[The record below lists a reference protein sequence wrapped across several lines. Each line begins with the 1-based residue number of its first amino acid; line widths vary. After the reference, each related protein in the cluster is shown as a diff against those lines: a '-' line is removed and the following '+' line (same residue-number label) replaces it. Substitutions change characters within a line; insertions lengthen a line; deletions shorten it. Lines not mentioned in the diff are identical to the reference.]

1 MLPMPSRYRPF
12 AVAAAVLGWLTLA
25 AQLLL
30 SIQLTIANGQGA
42 WPGVWTYLGY
52 FTISTNVLV
61 ALALTASAR
70 GPRGTISRFFARA
83 DVHTAIAMSIVI
95 VAAIYNLMLRQL
107 WHPHGW
113 QIVADN
119 SLHVVMPALFLLHW
133 WLAVPKAALRWSQ
146 VFIWQLYPATY
157 FAYVLARGAVD
168 HWYPYP
174 FLDVTTLGYLRV
186 LIDACVVL
194 LVFVVVALLLV
205 ALGRWQVRRST
216 RVAAY
221 SAWR

>member
-1 MLPMPSRYRPF
+1 MPNRYRLF
-12 AVAAAVLGWLTLA
+12 AAIAALLGWFALA
-25 AQLLL
+25 LQLLL
-30 SIQLTIANGQGA
+30 SIQLTVANGQGA
-42 WPGVWTYLGY
+42 LAGVWTYFGY
-52 FTISTNVLV
+52 FTILTNVLV
-61 ALALTASAR
+61 ALALTADAR
-70 GPRGTISRFFARA
+70 GPRGAVSRFFTRP

-107 WHPHGW
+107 WQPHGW

-119 SLHVVMPALFLLHW
+119 ILHVVMPALFLLYW
-133 WLAVPKAALRWSQ
+133 WLAVPKATLRWPQ
-146 VFIWQLYPATY
+146 AIYWQSYPAAY

-194 LVFVVVALLLV
+194 LVFIVVALLLI
-205 ALGRWQVRRST
+205 ALGRWQTRRSSRIAT
-216 RVAAY
+216 QPAQ
-221 SAWR
+221 S